1 MLTDERI
8 SEMLGKALV
17 AFDTDGIDAVSLTD
31 LAGMAEVSVSDFVR
45 WFASSD
51 EVLQTIVTNEIIEP
65 MTRASAE
72 LPGGS
77 ASDQLRNYC
86 GRAWEIIN
94 TQRFARI
101 YRLMVT
107 GVAQKPALAKFFAEQ
122 IGMPIRRQ
130 LEAIITKGIA
140 KGEFR
145 SVPAASAARAIAGS
159 LVTQAFWCN
168 HGDLWGSALC
178 GVPSRVV
185 PETVGLMLQGL
196 TRGNPSASLTNT
208 GDPR

>member
-1 MLTDERI
+1 MPTDERI
-8 SEMLGKALV
+8 SDMLGKALV

-31 LAGMAEVSVSDFVR
+31 LADMADVSVSDFAR
-45 WFASSD
+45 WFATSD
-51 EVLQTIVTNEIIEP
+51 DVFQTIVTNEIIEP

-77 ASDQLRNYC
+77 AADQLLNYC

-94 TQRFARI
+94 TQRVARI
-101 YRLMVT
+101 YRLLVIE
-107 GVAQKPALAKFFAEQ
+107 VAQKPARAKFFAAQ
-122 IGMPIRRQ
+122 IGLPIRRQ
-130 LEAIITKGIA
+130 LEAIIANGIA
-140 KGEFR
+140 RGEFR
-145 SVPAASAARAIAGS
+145 SVSPASAARAIAGS

-168 HGDLWGSALC
+168 HMDLWGPALC

-196 TRGNPSASLTNT
+196 TRDNPSAILTND